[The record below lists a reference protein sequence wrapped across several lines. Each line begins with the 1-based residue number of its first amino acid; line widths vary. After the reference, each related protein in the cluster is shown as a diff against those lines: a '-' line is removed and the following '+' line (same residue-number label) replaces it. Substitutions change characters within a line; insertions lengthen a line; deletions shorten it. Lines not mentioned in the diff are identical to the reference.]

1 MTEFLKHEGGQLA
14 YDVTGEGPLVVLAH
28 GMGDG
33 RKAYRFLIPKLVAAG
48 YQVASLDIRGHGESS
63 IGWDSYT
70 RVDVAGDILAL
81 IRHLDAGPAVVVGHS
96 FSGGAATVAAAQD
109 RSLVSAVVE
118 VGPFTRA
125 QQIDLKGM
133 RIARHRKGMMRLLGT
148 AVLRSVGLWKSYLD
162 VAFPGTRPADH
173 AEYIAALEADLRR
186 PGRMAVVGKM
196 GGSAPTDAGS
206 MLPDLQVPALV
217 VMGTLDPDWASPEAE
232 AQGIVAAMPEGRG
245 RIAMIEGAGHYPHA
259 QFPDEVAG
267 AMLSFLKEKVRG

>member
-33 RKAYRFLIPKLVAAG
+33 RKAYRFLVPKLVAAG
-48 YQVASLDIRGHGESS
+48 CQVASLDIRGHGESS

-96 FSGGAATVAAAQD
+96 FSGGAATIAAAQD
-109 RSLVSAVVE
+109 PQLVSAVVE

-125 QQIDLKGM
+125 QKIDLKGM

-148 AVLRSVGLWKSYLD
+148 AILRSVGLWKSYLD
-162 VAFPGTRPADH
+162 VAYPGTKPVDY
-173 AEYIAALEADLRR
+173 AEYITALEADLRR
-186 PGRMAVVGKM
+186 PGRMAVVSKM
-196 GGSAPTDAGS
+196 GGSAPTDAGAL
-206 MLPDLQVPALV
+206 LPDLQVPALV

-245 RIAMIEGAGHYPHA
+245 TIAMIEGAGHYPHA
-259 QFPDEVAG
+259 QFPDEVA
-267 AMLSFLKEKVRG
+267 AAVLSFLKEKVRG